1 MKQLLFSLT
10 LLIAFQSISAQTN
23 QDVSFYIGASV
34 GTAFTLGDFK
44 DTDISNLDAGFAK
57 NGTKLDLFGG
67 YFLNDKVT
75 LTGIFRYQIFD
86 TQIEDLVN
94 EFNTETP
101 NANFSAN
108 TESWQVYSL
117 LVGAAYKINV
127 YKKFAIFP
135 RIGIGPMLVNN
146 PSINVSSPDSDI
158 TQNFIRSTE
167 SGFGLGYEF
176 GIGFT
181 SNLGKRL
188 ALMPTFTF
196 SGGIA
201 TISDVTTVTDN
212 IVVNGNY
219 NIVVQSFNLGISL
232 AYKFY

>member
-1 MKQLLFSLT
+1 MKQVLTSLT
-10 LLIAFQSISAQTN
+10 LLIAFQCIFAQTN
-23 QDVSFYIGASV
+23 QEVSFYIGASV
-34 GTAFTLGDFK
+34 GSAFTLGEFK
-44 DTDISNLDAGFAK
+44 DTDISNPDAGFAK
-57 NGTKLDLFGG
+57 NGSKLDLFGG
-67 YFLNDKVT
+67 YFINDKIT
-75 LTGIFRYQIFD
+75 LAGTFRYQSFD
-86 TQIEDLVN
+86 TEIEDLVN
-94 EFNTETP
+94 KLNTETP

-108 TESWQVYSL
+108 TDSWQVYSL

-146 PSINVSSPDSDI
+146 PSINVSSPDPAI

-176 GIGFT
+176 GIGLT
-181 SNLGKRL
+181 GNLGKRL
-188 ALMPTFTF
+188 ALMPTFIF

-201 TISDVTTVTDN
+201 TINDVTTVTDN

-219 NIVVQSFNLGISL
+219 NVVVQSFNLGISL

>member
-1 MKQLLFSLT
+1 MKQILFSLIFLT
-10 LLIAFQSISAQTN
+10 GFQSISAQTN

-44 DTDISNLDAGFAK
+44 DKDISNPDAGFAK

-67 YFLNDKVT
+67 YFLNDKIT
-75 LTGIFRYQIFD
+75 LTGNFRYQIFD

-94 EFNTETP
+94 ELNTETP
-101 NANFSAN
+101 SANFSAN
-108 TESWQVYSL
+108 TDSWQVYSL

-127 YKKFAIFP
+127 YKRFAIFP
-135 RIGIGPMLVNN
+135 RIGIGPMLVKN
-146 PSINVSSPDSDI
+146 PSINVSSPDPAI

-167 SGFGLGYEF
+167 SGFGLGYEL
-176 GIGFT
+176 GIGLT
-181 SNLGKRL
+181 SNLGQRL

-201 TISDVTTVTDN
+201 TIGDVNTVTDN

-219 NIVVQSFNLGISL
+219 NVIVQSFNLGISL

>member
-10 LLIAFQSISAQTN
+10 LLTAFQSISAQTD

-34 GTAFTLGDFK
+34 GSAFTLGDFK
-44 DTDISNLDAGFAK
+44 EADISNPDAGFAK

-67 YFLNDKVT
+67 YFLTEKIT
-75 LTGIFRYQIFD
+75 LTGTFRYQTFD
-86 TQIEDLVN
+86 TEIEGLVN
-94 EFNTETP
+94 EFNSETP

-108 TESWQVYSL
+108 TKSWQVYSL
-117 LVGAAYKINV
+117 LVGAAYKINI
-127 YKKFAIFP
+127 YKKFDIFP

-146 PSINVSSPDSDI
+146 PSINVSSPDSAI
-158 TQNFIRSTE
+158 TQNFIRSSE

-176 GIGFT
+176 GVGFT
-181 SNLGKRL
+181 TNLGKRL

-196 SGGIA
+196 SGGMA
-201 TISDVTTVTDN
+201 TLSDVTTVTDN

-219 NIVVQSFNLGISL
+219 NVVVQSFNLGISL
-232 AYKFY
+232 ACKFY